1 MVNTAL
7 VSAGFGA
14 ITQSSTKDQ
23 AKSKKFDIATG
34 KKAAVHRLAE
44 KLILQIMKFN
54 IMED

>member
-23 AKSKKFDIATG
+23 AKSKNLILPQE
-34 KKAAVHRLAE
+34 KAAVHCLAE
-44 KLILQIMKFN
+44 KLTLQIMKFN